1 MKYNVHVGS
10 SQSDVAQ
17 DSVAYYTDQTINSNA
32 CGICFFKVW
41 EQDFCTTSMVLYV
54 LCVTIV

>member
-10 SQSDVAQ
+10 SQGDGAQ
-17 DSVAYYTDQTINSNA
+17 DSVAYCTETINSNA